1 MTIEETLQKL
11 VISAPA
17 FSALAGNRLYQVILP
32 DDPKLPAASY
42 QRITTTRTY
51 TTTGPVKLN
60 RIRFQFDCWA
70 FTYKEVKQLQAA
82 LLPILED
89 RTLLKGTGI
98 DSIQLITTADGF
110 EPNGR
115 VYRVTSDFYVY
126 ALE

>member
-1 MTIEETLQKL
+1 MTVEETLQKI
-11 VISAPA
+11 VISASA
-17 FSALAGNRLYQVILP
+17 FSNIAGNRLYQVVLP

-70 FTYKEVKQLQAA
+70 SSYKEVKQLQAA
-82 LLPILED
+82 LLSIFED
-89 RTLLKGTGI
+89 RTLLAGTGI
-98 DSIQLITTADGF
+98 ESIQLITTADGF
-110 EPNGR
+110 ESDAR
-115 VYRVTSDFYVY
+115 IYRVTSDFYVW